1 MENLDNIVP
10 SNVANSESEHLV
22 EVEKKEQL
30 HYDDLSPEQLKIV
43 DNFYR
48 EVIMSGKEETL
59 AAFVNIPLELQTA
72 VVERFIKKNSTRHMT
87 EVRFVLNNLDK
98 FGALDYVELADAL
111 GGEYIFDPANEVLDK
126 FPDHNALLMHFL
138 SIEEAGSAQNYGQS
152 NFLKFLAKRIKDLRD
167 INLEPLMPKFFNLLA
182 NSYFAE
188 QATNILKVILEDQ
201 GENFKIL
208 NYVLDAAKI
217 NPKILSL
224 TYLWERC
231 KNELE
236 EKESISLSELE
247 VFMSANDLVII
258 DWLWRHQEKLKE
270 IEPEKLAAMFLP
282 ILEGRKGIA
291 ESLLEFQ
298 NPEKYKELQERR
310 LAKHPAPRRRKKRPD
325 QPLFFGAETNIML
338 YEEIKFPAELEKIL
352 ANFSDLNEQEL
363 LNSLLETKPT
373 FILNHLELFSNID
386 LEVKQKILTSL
397 MENEDDIKFLL
408 NQFDFFKEFHNEK
421 LALQLVEA
429 RENRAEFVLDHLA
442 NFSDLDHTRLVQVFI
457 DKNYINLL
465 DRRYKELNL
474 GLEPQVLEEKLKK
487 HVLRFSE
494 YFLIKDILESPD
506 LEPEESAKQIFLR
519 LKEKSTYWQDEDN
532 IIQPFE
538 DGAQYFGYEKM
549 WEYVSKPKLSR
560 HDALHNFPAILNL
573 SQASGLEAKQFFY
586 QILSQVKKDE
596 SSYYEGTSHHHLNM
610 IANNISLDIAKVLAE
625 AGNYQDIPAMQQA
638 LEGIEAP
645 ADVFSSWKSLKK
657 YADIFQLLK
666 RKEILDELVELK
678 KTGQVELFNYV
689 EKLAFHPN
697 VDLKAVM
704 QFWRQPDEF
713 LDVEEIHDA
722 SSHER
727 KKPSH
732 YTHIPNL
739 DLTAED
745 LRDALV
751 EGHYDSMQAFQPLG
765 IEYVVRDLSS
775 GDLSQLIKQ
784 ALGSRSQGILGQAR
798 DPKKL
803 FAEFNTI
810 LKKQNSN
817 LNAYLQMNSE
827 AEFQLDEKTE
837 QDLVNKLFDQQI
849 GLAVKTKKYRA
860 QVHLKSDPE
869 AVVAGNDTSCCM
881 PFGSG
886 KNNVYTF
893 NPITSLFTV
902 QVETED
908 GHWRTV
914 AQSVLTRDKDIG
926 VQVDELINRLD
937 SEHTNLNELIP
948 EDILRK
954 SQGIV
959 TCDNVELA
967 KNFVDVNFG
976 PVIEDIYRDFFQEYT
991 AHFAQT
997 DDLDAQRVIIG
1008 TGYSDSLTH
1017 LPRTANHFVPEAPV
1031 GYSDNVHAESLVLN
1045 LKVQENLRLAHR
1057 AINMRT
1063 KLKAEQFVDTMAQQA
1078 VLPKGVDYLTF
1089 RDSLSVAYIEGKAY
1103 HDNQTLMQYLHNM
1116 ENALIAKDVSNT
1128 FKNRPNMSLQ
1138 HRDAEGK
1145 THAYILAYEGKK
1157 DKDGEDLLYVADLA
1171 SDGHARAGAS
1181 LVLGFVELYKK
1192 NYLFKDDL
1200 KPIYAQLREQTSYKL
1215 VMNQL
1220 DKISKSM
1227 GIKFEVEEL
1236 STYEMGDDTM
1246 HEVILR
1252 PVKI

>member
-1 MENLDNIVP
+1 MENLGNILP
-10 SNVANSESEHLV
+10 NNIENLEP
-22 EVEKKEQL
+22 EKTEQL
-30 HYDDLSPEQLKIV
+30 HYGELSPEQLKIV
-43 DNFYR
+43 DNFCG
-48 EVIMSGKEETL
+48 EVIMSGREEKL
-59 AAFVNIPLELQTA
+59 AAFVNIPLELHTA
-72 VVERFIKKNSTRHMT
+72 VAERFIQKNSTRHM
-87 EVRFVLNNLDK
+87 VGARFVLNNLEK
-98 FGALDYVELADAL
+98 FSALDYMELAHAL
-111 GGEYIFDPANEVLDK
+111 GSEYIFDSANEDVLDK
-126 FPDHNALLMHFL
+126 FPDHNALVMHFL
-138 SIEEAGSAQNYGQS
+138 SIEELAQNYGQS

-167 INLEPLMPKFFNLLA
+167 INFEPLMPKFFNLLA

-188 QATNILKVILEDQ
+188 QATNVLKIILEDQ
-201 GENFKIL
+201 GKNFHIL

-217 NPKILSL
+217 NPEILSL

-236 EKESISLSELE
+236 EKEIISLSELE
-247 VFMSANDLVII
+247 ILMSANDLVIT
-258 DWLWRHQEKLKE
+258 DWCWQHQEKLKA
-270 IEPEKLAAMFLP
+270 IESNKLAALFLP
-282 ILEGRKGIA
+282 VLEGRKGIA

-298 NPEKYKELQERR
+298 NPGKYKELQERR
-310 LAKHPAPRRRKKRPD
+310 SAEHFAPRRRKKRPD
-325 QPLFFGAETNIML
+325 GPLFFGAETNIMV

-352 ANFSDLNEQEL
+352 ANFPDLNEQEL

-386 LEVKQKILTSL
+386 LEVKHKILASL
-397 MENEDDIKFLL
+397 MEKDGGIKVLL

-421 LALQLVEA
+421 LALQLVEIG
-429 RENRAEFVLDHLA
+429 ENTAEFVLDNLA
-442 NFSDLDHTRLVQVFI
+442 NFSDLDHTRLVQVLI
-457 DKNYINLL
+457 DKNYSNLL

-474 GLEPQVLEEKLKK
+474 GLDQQSLDDVLKK
-487 HVLRFSE
+487 NALRFSE
-494 YFLIKDILESPD
+494 YFIVRDL
-506 LEPEESAKQIFLR
+506 LEPQDEIDKEKQAQQIFSR
-519 LKEKSTYWQDEDN
+519 LKEKSSYWQDQDN
-532 IIQPFE
+532 VVQPFE
-538 DGAQYFGYEKM
+538 NGAQYFGYEKM
-549 WEYVSKPKLSR
+549 WEYVSRHKLSR
-560 HDALHNFPAILNL
+560 HDALHNFSSILGL
-573 SQASGLEAKQFFY
+573 AKGSGLEAKQFFY
-586 QILSQVKKDE
+586 QILAQVKKDDAG
-596 SSYYEGTSHHHLNM
+596 YYEGTAHHHLNM
-610 IANNISLDIAKVLAE
+610 IANNISLDIEAVLSEAKK
-625 AGNYQDIPAMQQA
+625 YQDIQEMQQA
-638 LEGIEAP
+638 LQGVDGP
-645 ADVFSSWKSLKK
+645 GDVFASWKTLKK

-666 RKEILDELVELK
+666 KKEILDELVALK
-678 KTGQVELFNYV
+678 QTGQLELFNYV

-713 LDVEEIHDA
+713 LDVEEIHA
-722 SSHER
+722 TSSHER
-727 KKPSH
+727 KKPSR
-732 YTHIPNL
+732 YTNIPNL
-739 DLTAED
+739 DLSAED

-751 EGHYDSMQAFQPLG
+751 EGDYDSMQAFEPLS
-765 IEYVVRDLSS
+765 IEYIVRDLPSNN
-775 GDLSQLIKQ
+775 LSELIKQ
-784 ALGSRSQGILGQAR
+784 ALGSRSLGIAGQAR
-798 DPKKL
+798 DAKKL
-803 FAEFNTI
+803 FAELNTI
-810 LKKQNSN
+810 LKTAG
-817 LNAYLQMNSE
+817 LNINTYLQASNGEELKLSGNMQTN
-827 AEFQLDEKTE
+827 
-837 QDLVNKLFDQQI
+837 LVNKLFDQQI
-849 GLAVKTKKYRA
+849 GLVVKTKKYRA
-860 QVHLKSDPE
+860 QVHLKSDPD

-926 VQVDELINRLD
+926 VQVDELIDRLD
-937 SEHTNLNELIP
+937 NEHTNMNEVIP
-948 EDILRK
+948 EDILRQ
-954 SQGIV
+954 SQGII

-991 AHFAQT
+991 VHFAQK

-1008 TGYSDSLTH
+1008 PGYSDSLTH
-1017 LPRTANHFVPEAPV
+1017 LPRTANYFVPEAPV

-1045 LKVQENLRLAHR
+1045 LKAKESLRLSHR
-1057 AINMRT
+1057 AIHMQT
-1063 KLKAEQFVDTMAQQA
+1063 KLKAEQFLDTMTQRA

-1089 RDSLSVAYIEGKAY
+1089 KDSLSVAYIEGKAY

-1138 HRDAEGK
+1138 YRDTEGK
-1145 THAYILAYEGKK
+1145 THAYMLAYEGKK

-1192 NYLFKDDL
+1192 NYLAKDEL

-1236 STYEMGDDTM
+1236 SAYEMGDDTM